1 VDSKIVP
8 EMSHPT
14 SACPHPELW
23 SAYDGMATEC
33 EVLDCLYALVR
44 MLKPKVVIE
53 TGCYNGHGTEALAR
67 GIAANGFGNLRS
79 CDLGSQQVT
88 ETEKRLFSIDFSAY
102 PYPQPCSSL
111 CLIQQ
116 CSGVE
121 LITNCQND
129 IDFAFLD
136 SGMDTPRIDELRAL
150 YPKLSPGGVV
160 AIHDSGIQFGLREF
174 HLGKTLREL
183 NMQHIFFDT
192 PRGLCLC
199 RKMPEIY
206 P

>member
-14 SACPHPELW
+14 SVCPHPEQW
-23 SAYDGMATEC
+23 HAIDDMASEL
-33 EVLDCLYALVR
+33 EVLDMLYALVVL
-44 MLKPKVVIE
+44 LKPKVVVE
-53 TGCYNGHGTEALAR
+53 TGCYRGHATYALAT
-67 GIAANGFGNLRS
+67 GINHNGFGVLSS
-79 CDLGSQQVT
+79 CDVSHEQVAATRQRLEDANLGGRVSQ
-88 ETEKRLFSIDFSAY
+88 E
-102 PYPQPCSSL
+102 
-111 CLIQQ
+111 
-116 CSGVE
+116 SGVD
-121 LITNCQND
+121 LINSLESV
-129 IDFAFLD
+129 DFAFLD